1 MVDAI
6 GTGAVALP
14 DPRVAATRATPVGQT
29 APAAPA
35 APVATSKDP
44 TPPSAAPQI
53 AALAKAMASSAPVDT
68 DRVAE
73 IKQAL
78 ANGTFPILPATIADQ
93 MMALRYDWVSRD

>member
-6 GTGAVALP
+6 GTGAVATP
-14 DPRVAATRATPVGQT
+14 DPRVALTRTTQVTQA
-29 APAAPA
+29 APATPA
-35 APVATSKDP
+35 APVTAAKDP
-44 TPPSAAPQI
+44 TPQSAAPQI